1 MIPEKIARLNEN
13 TILKRTKINMKSPR
27 FQIEEIIQLKNN
39 VVFSR
44 FVNWVTGEFDLFLQD
59 ENSKGLKVYFPDGYF
74 SIGHFENADIE
85 FGVEMKVEGKSKVT
99 CQGMMNQLMQIYKHL
114 CDSHN
119 HDKINDKTKLIYPIS
134 GMSCF
139 T

>member
-1 MIPEKIARLNEN
+1 M
-13 TILKRTKINMKSPR
+13 TKRPL

-74 SIGHFENADIE
+74 SIGRFENADIE

-134 GMSCF
+134 GRSCF